1 MFDRELSANVEL
13 NVTTLAGMPRTT
25 LLVNKGGI
33 RRLMEVNNSR

>member
-13 NVTTLAGMPRTT
+13 NVTTLAGMPSTT
-25 LLVNKGGI
+25 LLVNKGVI